1 MTDDMSRLGE
11 PVGEP
16 TEEVTPVDDVI
27 VRAQEGLAEAHAA
40 GADAGLADAAALS
53 VTNSGATNDGVATT
67 DAAATDEDHAFAA
80 RYAGFTND
88 EVLAEAPGAEQAEA
102 MQVEAAAPT
111 VDAVVT
117 ASEPVAAPAVEAV
130 VPVIVAPVVVE
141 TSAAPQ
147 PIFVQAPLPPTPRGN
162 RGVGALIGLL
172 AAVSFAVLYLA
183 AYLGLGLLS
192 GEFTFGTIGAAA
204 QGALTSMWL
213 WVTTAVFYLAFL
225 LFVAIANRAR
235 WGIYVIL
242 GILVGVA
249 SYGGHLVGQLFQAPF
264 WSLTAS
270 QGVALVEAQL
280 VAPLAFIAFV
290 IGRELTIWFGAWVA
304 MHGRRAT
311 EYNREAL
318 LEYERT
324 LEAGPTLTR
333 E

>member
-1 MTDDMSRLGE
+1 MSDDKSRLGE

-16 TEEVTPVDDVI
+16 NEEGTPVDDVV
-27 VRAQEGLAEAHAA
+27 VRAQEGLAEAQAA
-40 GADAGLADAAALS
+40 GADAGIVDASAAAS
-53 VTNSGATNDGVATT
+53 ADDDG
-67 DAAATDEDHAFAA
+67 DDDGFAA
-80 RYAGFTND
+80 RYAAYTND
-88 EVLAEAPGAEQAEA
+88 APLADAPVTAQAEA
-102 MQVEAAAPT
+102 VQVEAVEIVAAGAGGAE
-111 VDAVVT
+111 VDAVLVETTAPAAAAVVT
-117 ASEPVAAPAVEAV
+117 ASEPVEPV
-130 VPVIVAPVVVE
+130 VPASP
-141 TSAAPQ
+141 AAPQ

-192 GEFTFGTIGAAA
+192 GEYTFGTIAEAA
-204 QGALTSMWL
+204 QGALTSVWL
-213 WVTTAVFYLAFL
+213 WVATGVFYLAFL

-242 GILVGVA
+242 GLLVGVA
-249 SYGGHLVGQLFQAPF
+249 SYGAHLVGQLFQAPF

-324 LEAGPTLTR
+324 LEAGPTLA
-333 E
+333 

>member
-1 MTDDMSRLGE
+1 MTDDKSRLGE

-16 TEEVTPVDDVI
+16 NEEGTPVDDVV
-27 VRAQEGLAEAHAA
+27 VRAQEGLAEAQAA
-40 GADAGLADAAALS
+40 GADAGIVDASATAPADDDAHD
-53 VTNSGATNDGVATT
+53 DG
-67 DAAATDEDHAFAA
+67 FAA
-80 RYAGFTND
+80 RYAGYTND
-88 EVLAEAPGAEQAEA
+88 EPLADAPVAAQADAVQAEA
-102 MQVEAAAPT
+102 VE
-111 VDAVVT
+111 VV
-117 ASEPVAAPAVEAV
+117 AVAADGAVAEA
-130 VPVIVAPVVVE
+130 VVVE
-141 TSAAPQ
+141 TTEPAATAVVTPSEPVVAPVAVPVVPAPPAAPQ

-172 AAVSFAVLYLA
+172 AAVAFAVLYLA

-192 GEFTFGTIGAAA
+192 GEFTFGTIGEAA
-204 QGALTSMWL
+204 QGALTSVWL
-213 WVTTAVFYLAFL
+213 WVTTGVFYLAFL

-242 GILVGVA
+242 GLLVGVA
-249 SYGGHLVGQLFQAPF
+249 SYGAHLVGQLFQAPF

-270 QGVALVEAQL
+270 QGVALVEVQL

-324 LEAGPTLTR
+324 LEAGPTLAR